1 MVASVHPIVSCQ
13 LHEQFTSQSMHNFG
27 FHLWLKDA
35 VGLSKTK
42 QNKTPP
48 YQMLYKK
55 GVSK

>member
-1 MVASVHPIVSCQ
+1 
-13 LHEQFTSQSMHNFG
+13 MHNFG